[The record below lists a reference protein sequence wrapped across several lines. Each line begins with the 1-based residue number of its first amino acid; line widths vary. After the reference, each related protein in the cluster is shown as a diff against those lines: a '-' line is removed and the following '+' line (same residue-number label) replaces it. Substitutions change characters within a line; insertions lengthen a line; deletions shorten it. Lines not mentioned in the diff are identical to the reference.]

1 MNRFIFTHFAKKQ
14 FQTYENKVQEK
25 IIQKL
30 KILKQHDYIFSVLKT
45 LVDFEPAT
53 HRLRIGDYRLILKW
67 EKPNTFLILAV
78 GHRKNIYK

>member
-1 MNRFIFTHFAKKQ
+1 MNCFIFTNFAKKQ
-14 FQTYENKVQEK
+14 FQNYDNKVRGK
-25 IIQKL
+25 ILQKL
-30 KILKQHDYIFSVLKT
+30 KILKQHDYVFSVLKT

-53 HRLRIGDYRLILKW
+53 HRLRIGNYCLILKW